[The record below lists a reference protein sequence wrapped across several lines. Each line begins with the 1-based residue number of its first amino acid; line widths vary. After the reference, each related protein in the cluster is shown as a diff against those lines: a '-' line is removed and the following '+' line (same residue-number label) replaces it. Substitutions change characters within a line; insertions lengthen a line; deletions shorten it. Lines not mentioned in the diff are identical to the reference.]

1 MPNAAKK
8 TTPAQKTIRDISD
21 GCFDGTLDIASP
33 EYHPVNGRLMYGE
46 EVADRIFVFQSCATI
61 NVIDT
66 GAGLV
71 MLDTGR
77 YADREPLFKAVRAW
91 RPNTPLVAAVFSHH
105 HLDHIFGTKPFEEEA
120 KQRGWPQ
127 PVVYAHEKLASNYE
141 RYKRTA
147 GWQTAIN
154 RRQLPGD
161 DIFEISKG
169 DSFPTDFRYADITF
183 GDRMVVKVGDITF
196 DMRHVVGETDDHIY
210 TWMPELKA
218 LHPGDQFIWAV
229 PNAGNPQKIQRYAR
243 EWAQSLREMATLDP
257 ELLLSGHGYPIF
269 GGDKVQKALGAHAEL
284 LESLEEQTLAL
295 MNRGASLDEVIHT
308 VEVPEHLRDL
318 PYMQPVYDLPE
329 FIVRA
334 VWRRY
339 GGWWTREYD
348 ELLPAPRSQQASE
361 WVALAGGVGAVLT
374 RIAKLRKSGDLRMA
388 CHLIEMAALAEPSD
402 EVFDVRAKLWEARAN
417 EQTGTIVR
425 NVMMHASYASRV
437 RRIDM
442 AAEDAGLSLATA

>member
-120 KQRGWPQ
+120 KERGWPQ
-127 PVVYAHEKLASNYE
+127 PVVYAHENLAANFE
-141 RYKRTA
+141 RYKLTA

-169 DSFPTDFRYADITF
+169 DTFPTDFRYADITF

-257 ELLLSGHGYPIF
+257 DLLLSGHGYPIF

-295 MNRGASLDEVIHT
+295 MNRGVSLDEVIHT
-308 VEVPEHLRDL
+308 VKVPEHLRNL

-339 GGWWTREYD
+339 GGWWTRNYE
-348 ELLPAPRSQQASE
+348 ELLPAPRAQQAAE
-361 WVALAGGVGAVLT
+361 WIGLAGGASAVLA
-374 RIAKLRKSGDLRMA
+374 RIEKLRKAGDLRMA
-388 CHLIEMAALAEPSD
+388 CHLIEMAVIAEPS
-402 EVFDVRAKLWEARAN
+402 EKVFDVRSALWEARAK
-417 EQTGTIVR
+417 EQTGTIVH
-425 NVMMHASYASRV
+425 NVMMHASYASRA

-442 AAEDAGLSLATA
+442 AAEDAGLSLATS